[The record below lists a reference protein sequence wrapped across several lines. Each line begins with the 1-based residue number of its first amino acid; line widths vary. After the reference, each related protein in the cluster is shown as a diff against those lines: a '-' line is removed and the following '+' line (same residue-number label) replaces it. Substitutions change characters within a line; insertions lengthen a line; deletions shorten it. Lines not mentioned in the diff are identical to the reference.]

1 MINQGDRGPIV
12 RRLRRQLQPVQRRT
26 VVAQL
31 VGLALVLT
39 GLSAVAVVVLL
50 KLAQWLGPWWQ
61 PSR

>member
-12 RRLRRQLQPVQRRT
+12 RRLRRQLQPVQRSSF
-26 VVAQL
+26 AAEL
-31 VGLALVLT
+31 VGLALLLA

-61 PSR
+61 QSR